1 MQKQYLEGK
10 RALAEALSAKVP
22 IENIYVSAAARKDK
36 TVFDLLGRAKKRG
49 VQVVLATNEQ
59 LDAHSQNHAH
69 QGIIAAIAP
78 YNYKKLPDLI
88 HSAQNKENALI
99 IATDHITDA
108 GNLGAIIRSAEV
120 VGASGLLIPNKRNA
134 RITAA
139 TYKTSAGAVAH
150 LPIAMEANLA
160 RSLDRLKEEGF
171 WIVGASEHANTT
183 LWNAPLSGRIVLVVG
198 SEEEG
203 LAALTAKTC
212 DLLVSLP
219 QKGKIESLNVAQ
231 ATTVLAYEWMRQCT
245 LQA

>member
-1 MQKQYLEGK
+1 MDTK
-10 RALAEALSAKVP
+10 RKRKDYRQTAQIYMLMHTYVLYSRTHMFAHALAPQVAL
-22 IENIYVSAAARKDK
+22 R
-36 TVFDLLGRAKKRG
+36 LLKGR
-49 VQVVLATNEQ
+49 
-59 LDAHSQNHAH
+59 
-69 QGIIAAIAP
+69 
-78 YNYKKLPDLI
+78 
-88 HSAQNKENALI
+88 
-99 IATDHITDA
+99 
-108 GNLGAIIRSAEV
+108 IRSVEV

-150 LPIAMEANLA
+150 LSIAMEADLT

-171 WIVGASEHANTT
+171 WIVGVSEHANTT
-183 LWNAPLSGRIVLVVG
+183 LWNALLSGRIVLVVG

-231 ATTVLAYEWMRQCT
+231 ATTVLAYEWMRQCM
-245 LQA
+245 LQAQC